1 MKVLIPSFMFSLL
14 LLLSITAA
22 GSIRITITQNS
33 YFSSDQVMTLW
44 GSLEVE
50 DIQALAA
57 YNDTR
62 LIEFKQ
68 SWSKKSLNDT
78 DWEISNMLLKR
89 YYKNFQNH
97 ARNLIEKV
105 LIKGAVLFQCWVGCS
120 SSIDDIEDFTY
131 KVALDGEDLVSIN
144 AKEGMWV
151 AGNSPYSQDAQRMM
165 QRENGTR
172 KSLIDVLKHQCH
184 LIALSYLTAGKE
196 AYSRKIQ
203 PQVHITKKLDTS
215 GTEVICMVTGF
226 YPKPI
231 NVSLWKENKIE
242 EVLSTMTLPNGDGT
256 YQITVLSTVINSVD
270 QQSVYCQVEHSSLK
284 EPLIVHL
291 DEIHHT
297 LIGLVVGIT
306 VAVIVCVVG
315 LACFVKLYKK
325 RRSSDQKV

>member
-1 MKVLIPSFMFSLL
+1 
-14 LLLSITAA
+14 
-22 GSIRITITQNS
+22 
-33 YFSSDQVMTLW
+33 MTLW

-62 LIEFKQ
+62 LVEFKQ

-78 DWEISNMLLKR
+78 DWEVCNMLLKR

-297 LIGLVVGIT
+297 LIGLIVGIT

-325 RRSSDQKV
+325 RRRYTSIIGLPMDRLSWRRDW

>member
-1 MKVLIPSFMFSLL
+1 
-14 LLLSITAA
+14 
-22 GSIRITITQNS
+22 
-33 YFSSDQVMTLW
+33 MTLW

-62 LIEFKQ
+62 LVEFKQ

-78 DWEISNMLLKR
+78 DWEVCNMLLKR

-196 AYSRKIQ
+196 AYSRK
-203 PQVHITKKLDTS
+203 
-215 GTEVICMVTGF
+215 
-226 YPKPI
+226 
-231 NVSLWKENKIE
+231 N
-242 EVLSTMTLPNGDGT
+242 
-256 YQITVLSTVINSVD
+256 
-270 QQSVYCQVEHSSLK
+270 
-284 EPLIVHL
+284 
-291 DEIHHT
+291 EIHHT
-297 LIGLVVGIT
+297 LIGLIVGIT

-325 RRSSDQKV
+325 RRRYTSIIGLPMDRLSWRRDW